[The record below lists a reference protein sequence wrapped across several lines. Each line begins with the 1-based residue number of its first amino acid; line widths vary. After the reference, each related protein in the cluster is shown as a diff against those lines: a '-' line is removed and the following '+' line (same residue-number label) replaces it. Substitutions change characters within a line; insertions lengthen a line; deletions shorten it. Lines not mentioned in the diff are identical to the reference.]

1 MTRFASVLLTVLI
14 CLVAIG
20 QFVQV
25 ITRYVLEIPVMGLEE
40 SLLYPTLWLYM
51 MGAVNA
57 SRENTHIRA
66 NVLEI
71 FLSTERQ
78 HQVLAVIGE
87 VISLIVGI
95 WLTTWALDFTKYS
108 MRVWRESPT
117 LYLPT
122 FYVDVALFVGMVLMM
137 IFTAWHLLMHLRA
150 LFVPLTP
157 APEGEAL

>member
-1 MTRFASVLLTVLI
+1 MDRFASVILTVLI
-14 CLVAIG
+14 CVVALG

-40 SLLYPTLWLYM
+40 SLLYPTMWLYM
-51 MGAVNA
+51 LGAVNA

-87 VISLIVGI
+87 VISLIVGL
-95 WLTTWALDFTKYS
+95 WLTSWAWDFTRYS
-108 MRVWRESPT
+108 LRVWRESPT

-122 FYVDVALFVGMVLMM
+122 FYVDVALMTGMVLMM
-137 IFTAWHLLMHLRA
+137 IFTAWHLLKHLGA
-150 LFVPLTP
+150 LFGF
-157 APEGEAL
+157 AKES

>member
-1 MTRFASVLLTVLI
+1 MNRTFSVLLTVLI
-14 CLVAIG
+14 CLVAVG

-51 MGAVNA
+51 LGAVNA

-78 HQVLAVIGE
+78 HQVLAIIGE
-87 VISLIVGI
+87 IISLAVGL
-95 WLTTWALDFTKYS
+95 WLTSWAWDFWKYS
-108 MRVWRESPT
+108 QRVWRESPT

-122 FYVDVALFVGMVLMM
+122 FYVDAALFIGMVLMM
-137 IFTAWHLLMHLRA
+137 VFTAWHLILHIRA
-150 LFVPLTP
+150 LFTP
-157 APEGEAL
+157 VSATKEA

>member
-1 MTRFASVLLTVLI
+1 MTRFASILLTVLI
-14 CLVAIG
+14 CVVALG

-40 SLLYPTLWLYM
+40 SLLFPTLWLYVL
-51 MGAVNA
+51 GAVNA

-78 HQVLAVIGE
+78 HQVLAALGE
-87 VISLIVGI
+87 IISLIIGL
-95 WLTTWALDFTKYS
+95 WLTYWAWDFAKYS
-108 MRVWRESPT
+108 LRVWRESPT

-122 FYVDVALFVGMVLMM
+122 FWVDMSLVAGLVLMM
-137 IFTAWHLLMHLRA
+137 GFTALHLVNHLRS
-150 LFVPLTP
+150 LFKK
-157 APEGEAL
+157 EHSDG

>member
-1 MTRFASVLLTVLI
+1 MDRFASITLTCLI
-14 CLVAIG
+14 CIVALG

-51 MGAVNA
+51 LGAVNA

-71 FLSTERQ
+71 FLSSERQ

-87 VISLIVGI
+87 AISLVVGL
-95 WLTTWALDFTKYS
+95 WLTSWAWDFAKYS
-108 MRVWRESPT
+108 HRVWRESPT

-122 FYVDVALFVGMVLMM
+122 FWVDIALICGLVLMM
-137 IFTAWHLLMHLRA
+137 IFTAWHLIGHLRT
-150 LFVPLTP
+150 LFTK
-157 APEGEAL
+157 EA